1 VRPWSVLVVHAEML
15 TAEAISSALAAFPG
29 FVPLRP
35 ATSGSEAE
43 ARAERA
49 GALDAAAVDERLC
62 VGTDLAAR
70 LRRRGARV
78 VLMGRGPAE
87 PNHDEGIR
95 VSTEAP
101 VAALAAA
108 LVPSSGQ
115 PRRAAPLSAQQTR
128 VLSLVARGLTA
139 KEVARQLGISPKTV
153 EQHKSRIFERL
164 GVPNQAAAV
173 RAVFDPVGRTTSWRG
188 V

>member
-1 VRPWSVLVVHAEML
+1 ML

-29 FVPLRP
+29 LVPLRP
-35 ATSGSEAE
+35 ATSGAEAE

-49 GALDAAAVDERLC
+49 GRLDAAAVDERLH

-70 LRRRGARV
+70 LRRHGARV
-78 VLMGRGPAE
+78 VVIGDVRAGPDD
-87 PNHDEGIR
+87 DEGIR
-95 VSTEAP
+95 VPTGSP

-108 LVPSSGQ
+108 LVPSVQ
-115 PRRAAPLSAQQTR
+115 PRRSLPLSAQQTR
-128 VLSLVARGLTA
+128 ILSLVAHGLTA
-139 KEVARQLGISPKTV
+139 KEVARRLGISQKTV
-153 EQHKSRIFERL
+153 EEHKSRILKRL

-173 RAVFDPVGRTTSWRG
+173 RAVFDPVSSTTRWSG

>member
-1 VRPWSVLVVHAEML
+1 VRPCSVLVVHAERL
-15 TAEAISSALAAFPG
+15 TAEAISAALAAFPG
-29 FVPLRP
+29 LIPLRP

-49 GALDAAAVDERLC
+49 GGLDAAAIDQRLC
-62 VGTDLAAR
+62 AGTDLAAR
-70 LRRRGARV
+70 LRRHGARV
-78 VLMGRGPAE
+78 VVIGDAPAD
-87 PNHDEGIR
+87 PQVDEGIR
-95 VSTEAP
+95 VPTAAP

-108 LVPSSGQ
+108 LVPSAQ

-139 KEVARQLGISPKTV
+139 KEVARRLGISQKTV
-153 EQHKSRIFERL
+153 EEHKSRIFKRL

-173 RAVFDPVGRTTSWRG
+173 RTIFDPVGGTIPWSS